1 MKIVPLFP
9 KVQTRTLRLGADA
22 PAGPARI
29 EEPGTG
35 DVIDLVPRSGHGSEL
50 SRDEAFILLG
60 KTMTLLGRAESPDEV
75 NELHRIKGN
84 RAVGLLIHD

>member
-9 KVQTRTLRLGADA
+9 KVQTRTLRSGAQP
-22 PAGPARI
+22 PAGPVRP
-29 EEPGTG
+29 EPPEKG
-35 DVIDLVPRSGHGSEL
+35 DVIDLVSRSDRDSDL

-60 KTMTLLGRAESPDEV
+60 KTMNLLGRTEGPEEV
-75 NELHRIKGN
+75 NGLHRIKGN